1 MPVLDL
7 RDIHKSFDGTK
18 ALDDASIRVPP
29 GTVHALLGENGA
41 GKTTLMRI
49 AFGMLPADLGVVT
62 LNDVPMR
69 LDSPADAITAGIG
82 MVHQHFA
89 LVPGM
94 SVAENVA
101 LGGSGRF
108 DLRHAIDTITR
119 LSAETGL
126 PLDPSARVGDLS
138 IGGQQRVE
146 ILKALS
152 RNARILILDEPTAVL
167 PPTEALSLL
176 DWIRKFAHGERSAI
190 LITHKVREALRIAD
204 HVTVLRRGHTV
215 LSKPAASTSEDD
227 LALAM
232 VDHALIPRR
241 STAPSLLGSAVLTL
255 DRVTVRTRGD
265 GILGET
271 SLTVRGGELLGIAG
285 VEGSGYHEL
294 MRVIAGRLRPST
306 GHRSGPDSVAFI
318 PEDRQREAIGVEMT
332 AAENVALRGAGRRRR
347 FMDWRAM
354 RRRTLELAEAYDV
367 RGPIG
372 GGLVRHLS
380 GGNQQ
385 KLVLAREL
393 GENPDLV
400 VAESPTRGLDL
411 IASAAVRSRLTS
423 ARQRGAGVVV
433 YSRDLEELLALADRI
448 VVVHANRVI
457 EVPLHMSSI
466 TRALVGLHA

>member
-1 MPVLDL
+1 M
-7 RDIHKSFDGTK
+7 K
-18 ALDDASIRVPP
+18 ALDAASIRVPP

-49 AFGMLPADLGVVT
+49 AFGMLSADEGAVT
-62 LNDVPMR
+62 LDDAPR
-69 LDSPADAITAGIG
+69 RFDSPADAIAAGIG

-101 LGGSGRF
+101 LGGVGRF
-108 DLRHAIDTITR
+108 DLRHAIDTIAR
-119 LSAETGL
+119 LSTETGL

-152 RNARILILDEPTAVL
+152 RNACILILDEPTAVL

-176 DWIRKFAHGERSAI
+176 DWIRKFAQGERSAI

-204 HVTVLRRGHTV
+204 HVTVLRRGRTV
-215 LSKPAASTSEDD
+215 LSRPAASTSEDD
-227 LALAM
+227 LARAM
-232 VDHALIPRR
+232 VDHAPVPDR
-241 STAPSLLGSAVLTL
+241 SARPFLVGPAVLTL
-255 DRVTVRTRGD
+255 DRVTVSGHGT
-265 GILGET
+265 LEET

-306 GHRSGPDSVAFI
+306 GTRSGPASVAFI
-318 PEDRQREAIGVEMT
+318 PEDRQLEAIGVEMT
-332 AAENVALRGAGRRRR
+332 AAENVALRGAGSRRR
-347 FMDWRAM
+347 FMDWRGI
-354 RRRTLELAEAYDV
+354 RRRTHELAVAYDV
-367 RGPIG
+367 RGPVDDG
-372 GGLVRHLS
+372 PVRRLS

-393 GENPDLV
+393 GGDPDLV

-411 IASAAVRSRLTS
+411 VASAAVRSRLTS

-457 EVPLHMSSI
+457 EVPLHMNSI

>member
-1 MPVLDL
+1 MPVLEL
-7 RDIHKSFDGTK
+7 RDIHKSYHGVK
-18 ALDDASIRVPP
+18 ALDATSIRVPA

-49 AFGMLPADLGVVT
+49 AFGMLSADAGAVT
-62 LNDVPMR
+62 IDDVAR
-69 LDSPADAITAGIG
+69 RFDSPADAIAAGIG

-101 LGGSGRF
+101 LGGSGPF
-108 DLRHAIDTITR
+108 NLRHAIDGIAR
-119 LSAETGL
+119 LSSETGL
-126 PLDPSARVGDLS
+126 AVNPSARVGDLS

-176 DWIRKFAHGERSAI
+176 DWIRKFAQGERSAI
-190 LITHKVREALRIAD
+190 LITHKVREALRISD
-204 HVTVLRRGHTV
+204 HVTVLRRGRSV
-215 LSKPAASTSEDD
+215 LSVPAASTNEDD
-227 LALAM
+227 LARAM
-232 VDHALIPRR
+232 VDHAPVARR
-241 STAPSLLGSAVLTL
+241 FDTPSLVGPAVLIL
-255 DRVTVRTRGD
+255 DRVTVKTRGD
-265 GILGET
+265 GALEET
-271 SLTVRGGELLGIAG
+271 SLTVHGGELLGIAG

-306 GHRSGPDSVAFI
+306 GNRSGPASVAFV
-318 PEDRQREAIGVEMT
+318 PEDRQLEAIGVEMT
-332 AAENVALRGAGRRRR
+332 AAENVALRGAGSRQR
-347 FMDWRAM
+347 FMNWRDI
-354 RRRTLELAEAYDV
+354 RRRTHELAVAYDV
-367 RGPIG
+367 RGPVDG
-372 GGLVRHLS
+372 PVRHLS

-393 GENPDLV
+393 GDDPKLV

-411 IASAAVRSRLTS
+411 VASATVRSRLMS
-423 ARQRGAGVVV
+423 ARQRGAAVVV
-433 YSRDLEELLALADRI
+433 YSRDLEELLGLADRM
-448 VVVHANRVI
+448 VVVHANRVLD
-457 EVPLHMSSI
+457 VPLHIDSI